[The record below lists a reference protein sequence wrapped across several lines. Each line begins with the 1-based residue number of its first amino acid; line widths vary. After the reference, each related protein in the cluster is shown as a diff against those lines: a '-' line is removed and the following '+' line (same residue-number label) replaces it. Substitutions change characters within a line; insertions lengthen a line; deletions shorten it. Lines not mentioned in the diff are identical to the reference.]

1 MSLLSEQIQSISRD
15 KNIDPRIIIEALQ
28 DAVTAAARRHF
39 KSNENLIAIYSEE
52 SHRMEL
58 YAAKRVTDVVV
69 SPETEVSLEE
79 ALQADETAEVGDVLY
94 EPRQDR
100 FEELGRIAAQTA
112 KQIIVQKVR
121 EAERENIY
129 NEYIGRVNE
138 IVHGVVKRFERGNII
153 LDIGRIE
160 VLLPRSEQSP
170 AESFSQNDRVRVVI
184 SQVTKD
190 AKGPQVHVSRTSPEL
205 LKRLFEME
213 VPEIYDGTVSIKAAA
228 REPGERAKVGVAS
241 NDPDVDP
248 VGACVG
254 MKGSRVQAVIRE
266 LRGEKIDIIPWSE
279 DPVVFAANALSPAKV
294 SRVQITDFTNQRLEV
309 IVEESQL
316 SLAIGKRGQNVRLA
330 SKLVG
335 WNIDIRSDAEM
346 KREVASQFQSLL
358 SRPDVPLTD
367 LDVINPAYAQYLSKA
382 GIATIEELAQA
393 NVNDVASI
401 LDVSFDEAVAIIE
414 QAGRLLPAAATTDAA
429 TAHAA
434 DETAA
439 DETRADE
446 TTDAALGAAA
456 TPEAQSPEHASAAD
470 TATPEASVNETASD
484 QIMSAQI
491 MVDEAASATPVSA
504 PDALVATDDLTSAT
518 QS

>member
-1 MSLLSEQIQSISRD
+1 MSILSEQIQAISRD
-15 KNIDPRIIIEALQ
+15 KNIDPRTIIEALQ

-39 KSNENLIAIYSEE
+39 KSNENLVAIYSEE

-79 ALQADETAEVGDVLY
+79 ALQADETAEIGDVLY

-129 NEYIGRVNE
+129 NEYIGRVGE

-153 LDIGRIE
+153 LDIGRTE
-160 VLLPRSEQSP
+160 ALLPRSEQSP
-170 AESFSQNDRVRVVI
+170 AENFSQNDRVRVVI
-184 SQVTKD
+184 TQVTKD

-213 VPEIYDGTVSIKAAA
+213 VPEIYDGTVTIKAAA

-367 LDVINPAYAQYLSKA
+367 LTTLNPAYAQYLQKA
-382 GIATIEELAQA
+382 GIATLEELADA
-393 NVNDVASI
+393 NLNDVASI
-401 LDVSFDEAVAIIE
+401 LDISFDEAVALIE
-414 QAGRLLPAAATTDAA
+414 QARQLLPPPDTDETSASESTSETAEVEAAPEHEAGAEATPEGTADVSLQSAATADAPTSTDTTAAPAAAAPGHPATDAIA
-429 TAHAA
+429 P
-434 DETAA
+434 EG
-439 DETRADE
+439 EPE
-446 TTDAALGAAA
+446 PQPGA
-456 TPEAQSPEHASAAD
+456 
-470 TATPEASVNETASD
+470 
-484 QIMSAQI
+484 
-491 MVDEAASATPVSA
+491 
-504 PDALVATDDLTSAT
+504 
-518 QS
+518 

>member
-1 MSLLSEQIQSISRD
+1 MSILSEQIQAISRD
-15 KNIDPRIIIEALQ
+15 KNIDPRTIIEALQ

-39 KSNENLIAIYSEE
+39 KSNENLVAIYSEE

-79 ALQADETAEVGDVLY
+79 ALQADETAEIGDVLY

-129 NEYIGRVNE
+129 NEYIGRVGE

-153 LDIGRIE
+153 LDIGRTE
-160 VLLPRSEQSP
+160 ALLPRSEQSP
-170 AESFSQNDRVRVVI
+170 AETFSQNDRVRVVI
-184 SQVTKD
+184 TQVTKD

-213 VPEIYDGTVSIKAAA
+213 VPEIYDGTVTIKAAA

-358 SRPDVPLTD
+358 SRPDAPLAD
-367 LDVINPAYAQYLSKA
+367 LTTLNPAYAQYLQKA
-382 GIATIEELAQA
+382 GIATLEELADA
-393 NVNDVASI
+393 NLNDVASI
-401 LDVSFDEAVAIIE
+401 LDISFDEAVALIE
-414 QAGRLLPAAATTDAA
+414 QARQLLPPTATDGDSTSETAGEETAPEQAAGAEATSEDTADVSLQSAATADAPTSTDTAAAPAAAAPGHPATDAIA
-429 TAHAA
+429 P
-434 DETAA
+434 EG
-439 DETRADE
+439 EPE
-446 TTDAALGAAA
+446 LQPGA
-456 TPEAQSPEHASAAD
+456 
-470 TATPEASVNETASD
+470 
-484 QIMSAQI
+484 
-491 MVDEAASATPVSA
+491 
-504 PDALVATDDLTSAT
+504 
-518 QS
+518 

>member
-1 MSLLSEQIQSISRD
+1 MSILSEQIQAISRD
-15 KNIDPRIIIEALQ
+15 KNIDPRTIIEALQ

-39 KSNENLIAIYSEE
+39 KSNENLVAIYSEE

-79 ALQADETAEVGDVLY
+79 ALQADETAEIGDVLY

-129 NEYIGRVNE
+129 NEYIGRVGE

-153 LDIGRIE
+153 LDIGRTE
-160 VLLPRSEQSP
+160 ALLPRSEQSP
-170 AESFSQNDRVRVVI
+170 AENFSQNDRVRVVI
-184 SQVTKD
+184 TQVTKD

-213 VPEIYDGTVSIKAAA
+213 VPEIYDGTVTIKAAA

-367 LDVINPAYAQYLSKA
+367 LTALNPAYAQYLQKA
-382 GIATIEELAQA
+382 GIATLEELADA

-401 LDVSFDEAVAIIE
+401 LDISFDEAVALIE
-414 QAGRLLPAAATTDAA
+414 QARQLLPPTETDEDSASETAELEAAPEHEAEAEATPED
-429 TAHAA
+429 TA
-434 DETAA
+434 DVSLQSETAA
-439 DETRADE
+439 DAPTS
-446 TTDAALGAAA
+446 TDTAAA
-456 TPEAQSPEHASAAD
+456 PAA
-470 TATPEASVNETASD
+470 
-484 QIMSAQI
+484 
-491 MVDEAASATPVSA
+491 AAPGRPA
-504 PDALVATDDLTSAT
+504 PDAIAPEDEPELQPGA
-518 QS
+518 

>member
-1 MSLLSEQIQSISRD
+1 MSLLSEQIQAISRD
-15 KNIDPRIIIEALQ
+15 KNIDPRIIIEAIQ

-39 KSNENLIAIYSEE
+39 KSNENLVAIYSEE

-79 ALQADETAEVGDVLY
+79 ALQADATAEIGDVLY

-129 NEYIGRVNE
+129 NEYIGRVGE
-138 IVHGVVKRFERGNII
+138 IIHGVVKRFERGNII
-153 LDIGRIE
+153 LDIGRTDAI
-160 VLLPRSEQSP
+160 LPRSEQSP
-170 AESFSQNDRVRVVI
+170 AESFSQNDRIRAVI
-184 SQVTKD
+184 IQVTKD
-190 AKGPQVHVSRTSPEL
+190 AKEPQVHVSRTSPEL

-213 VPEIYDGTVSIKAAA
+213 VPEIYDGTVVIKAAA
-228 REPGERAKVGVAS
+228 REPGERAKIGVAS

-294 SRVQITDFTNQRLEV
+294 SRVQITDFTNQRMEV

-346 KREVASQFQSLL
+346 KRAVASQFQSLL
-358 SRPDVPLTD
+358 NRTDAPLTD
-367 LDVINPAYAQYLSKA
+367 LNAINPAYAQYLNKA
-382 GIATIEELAQA
+382 GITTVEELAEA
-393 NVNDVASI
+393 HVNDVAGI
-401 LDVSFDEAVAIIE
+401 LDISFDEAVALIE
-414 QAGRLLPAAATTDAA
+414 QARRSLPPSVAAPG
-429 TAHAA
+429 A
-434 DETAA
+434 D
-439 DETRADE
+439 
-446 TTDAALGAAA
+446 
-456 TPEAQSPEHASAAD
+456 
-470 TATPEASVNETASD
+470 
-484 QIMSAQI
+484 
-491 MVDEAASATPVSA
+491 DEAAAAASTMTPDGSAEAPPADESQEGREAFAATESA
-504 PDALVATDDLTSAT
+504 AVAPHPEA
-518 QS
+518 

>member
-1 MSLLSEQIQSISRD
+1 MSLLSEQIQAISRD

-39 KSNENLIAIYSEE
+39 KSNENLIAIYNEE

-79 ALQADETAEVGDVLY
+79 ALQADASAEIGDVLY

-112 KQIIVQKVR
+112 KQIIIQKVR

-129 NEYIGRVNE
+129 NEYIGRVGE
-138 IVHGVVKRFERGNII
+138 IIHGVVKRFERGNII
-153 LDIGRIE
+153 LDIGRTE
-160 VLLPRSEQSP
+160 ALLPRSEQSP
-170 AESFSQNDRVRVVI
+170 AETFSQNDRVRVVI
-184 SQVTKD
+184 TQVTKD

-213 VPEIYDGTVSIKAAA
+213 VPEIYDGTVTIKAAA
-228 REPGERAKVGVAS
+228 REPGERAKIAVAS

-279 DPVVFAANALSPAKV
+279 DPVVFTANALSPAKV
-294 SRVQITDFTNQRLEV
+294 SRVQIVDFTNQRLEV

-346 KREVASQFQSLL
+346 KREIASQFQSLL
-358 SRPDVPLTD
+358 SRADAPLTD
-367 LDVINPAYAQYLSKA
+367 LATLNPSYAQYLKKA
-382 GIATIEELAQA
+382 GIATLEELAEA

-401 LDVSFDEAVAIIE
+401 LDISLDEAVALIE
-414 QAGRLLPAAATTDAA
+414 QARQLLPTKPSHADRADAGVVDQKTEAISATEAETEAEAATEVKTEQVAA
-429 TAHAA
+429 TAPS
-434 DETAA
+434 TQ
-439 DETRADE
+439 
-446 TTDAALGAAA
+446 G
-456 TPEAQSPEHASAAD
+456 D
-470 TATPEASVNETASD
+470 TAQAN
-484 QIMSAQI
+484 I
-491 MVDEAASATPVSA
+491 
-504 PDALVATDDLTSAT
+504 ALDVATDTPHGAET
-518 QS
+518 EI

>member
-1 MSLLSEQIQSISRD
+1 MSILSEQIQAISRD
-15 KNIDPRIIIEALQ
+15 KNIDPRTIIEALQ

-39 KSNENLIAIYSEE
+39 KSNENLVAIYSEE

-79 ALQADETAEVGDVLY
+79 ALQADETAEIGDVLY

-129 NEYIGRVNE
+129 NEYIGRVGE

-153 LDIGRIE
+153 LDIGRTE
-160 VLLPRSEQSP
+160 ALLPRSEQSP
-170 AESFSQNDRVRVVI
+170 AETFSQNDRVRVVI
-184 SQVTKD
+184 TQVTKD

-213 VPEIYDGTVSIKAAA
+213 VPEIYDGTVTIKAAA

-358 SRPDVPLTD
+358 SRPDVPLAD
-367 LDVINPAYAQYLSKA
+367 LTTLNPAYAQYLQKA
-382 GIATIEELAQA
+382 GIATLEELADA
-393 NVNDVASI
+393 NLNDVASI
-401 LDVSFDEAVAIIE
+401 LDISFDEAVALIE
-414 QAGRLLPAAATTDAA
+414 QARQLLPPTATDGDSTSETAEEETAPEQAAGAEATSEDTADVPLQSVATADAPTSTDAAAAPAAAAPGPPATDAIA
-429 TAHAA
+429 P
-434 DETAA
+434 EG
-439 DETRADE
+439 EPE
-446 TTDAALGAAA
+446 LQPGA
-456 TPEAQSPEHASAAD
+456 
-470 TATPEASVNETASD
+470 
-484 QIMSAQI
+484 
-491 MVDEAASATPVSA
+491 
-504 PDALVATDDLTSAT
+504 
-518 QS
+518 

>member
-1 MSLLSEQIQSISRD
+1 MSILSEQIQAISRD

-39 KSNENLIAIYSEE
+39 KSNENLVAIYSEE

-69 SPETEVSLEE
+69 CPETEVSLEE
-79 ALQADETAEVGDVLY
+79 ALQADASAEIGDVLY

-112 KQIIVQKVR
+112 KQIIIQKVR

-129 NEYIGRVNE
+129 NEYIGRVGE

-153 LDIGRIE
+153 LDIGRTE
-160 VLLPRSEQSP
+160 ALLPRSEQSP
-170 AESFSQNDRVRVVI
+170 AENFSQNDRVRVVI
-184 SQVTKD
+184 TQVTKD

-213 VPEIYDGTVSIKAAA
+213 VPEIYDGTVTIKAAA

-367 LDVINPAYAQYLSKA
+367 LAALNPAYAQYLKKA
-382 GIATIEELAQA
+382 GIATLEELADA

-401 LDVSFDEAVAIIE
+401 LDISFDEAVALIE
-414 QAGRLLPAAATTDAA
+414 QARQLLPATGTNEEAASETAAEEAAPELAAGAEATPEDTAEVSLQSGGTADAPTATDTDAA
-429 TAHAA
+429 PAA
-434 DETAA
+434 AA
-439 DETRADE
+439 PGHPA
-446 TTDAALGAAA
+446 TDAIAPEGEPEPQPGA
-456 TPEAQSPEHASAAD
+456 
-470 TATPEASVNETASD
+470 
-484 QIMSAQI
+484 
-491 MVDEAASATPVSA
+491 
-504 PDALVATDDLTSAT
+504 
-518 QS
+518 

>member
-1 MSLLSEQIQSISRD
+1 MSLLSEQIQAISRD
-15 KNIDPRIIIEALQ
+15 KNIDPRIIIEAIQ

-39 KSNENLIAIYSEE
+39 KSNENLVAIYSEE

-79 ALQADETAEVGDVLY
+79 ALQADASAEIGDVLY

-112 KQIIVQKVR
+112 KQIIIQKVR

-129 NEYIGRVNE
+129 NEYIGRVGQ

-153 LDIGRIE
+153 LDIGRTDAI
-160 VLLPRSEQSP
+160 LPRSEQSP
-170 AESFSQNDRVRVVI
+170 AESFSQNDRIRAVI
-184 SQVTKD
+184 IQVTKD
-190 AKGPQVHVSRTSPEL
+190 AKEPQVHVSRTSPEL

-213 VPEIYDGTVSIKAAA
+213 VPEIYDGTVVIKAAA
-228 REPGERAKVGVAS
+228 REPGERAKIGVAS

-335 WNIDIRSDAEM
+335 WNIDIRSEAEM

-358 SRPDVPLTD
+358 SRTDAPATD
-367 LDVINPAYAQYLSKA
+367 LSAINPAYAQYLKKA
-382 GIATIEELAQA
+382 GITTIEEFAEA
-393 NVNDVASI
+393 HVNDVAGI
-401 LDVSFDEAVAIIE
+401 LDISFDEAVALIE
-414 QAGRLLPAAATTDAA
+414 QARRLSPKAATGPSPAEATPVTETNVETTPPVAAAATADGATLEASTTALEEAA
-429 TAHAA
+429 ETPPTSASPIEQASSETEGVAA
-434 DETAA
+434 VEPQSK
-439 DETRADE
+439 
-446 TTDAALGAAA
+446 
-456 TPEAQSPEHASAAD
+456 PEA
-470 TATPEASVNETASD
+470 
-484 QIMSAQI
+484 
-491 MVDEAASATPVSA
+491 
-504 PDALVATDDLTSAT
+504 
-518 QS
+518 

>member
-1 MSLLSEQIQSISRD
+1 MSILSEQIQAISRD
-15 KNIDPRIIIEALQ
+15 KNIDPRTIIEALQ

-39 KSNENLIAIYSEE
+39 KSNENLVAIYSEE

-79 ALQADETAEVGDVLY
+79 ALQADETAEIGDVLY

-129 NEYIGRVNE
+129 NEYIGRVGE

-153 LDIGRIE
+153 LDIGRTE
-160 VLLPRSEQSP
+160 ALLPRSEQSP
-170 AESFSQNDRVRVVI
+170 AENFSQNDRVRVVI
-184 SQVTKD
+184 TQVTKD

-213 VPEIYDGTVSIKAAA
+213 VPEIYDGTVTIKAAA

-367 LDVINPAYAQYLSKA
+367 LTALNPAYAQYLQKA
-382 GIATIEELAQA
+382 GIATLEELADA

-401 LDVSFDEAVAIIE
+401 LDISFDEAVALIE
-414 QAGRLLPAAATTDAA
+414 QARQLLPPMAADEDSTSETAEVETVPEHEPEHEAGAEATLEDTAAVSLQSEATADAPASTDTAAAPAAAAPG
-429 TAHAA
+429 
-434 DETAA
+434 
-439 DETRADE
+439 R
-446 TTDAALGAAA
+446 
-456 TPEAQSPEHASAAD
+456 P
-470 TATPEASVNETASD
+470 
-484 QIMSAQI
+484 
-491 MVDEAASATPVSA
+491 A
-504 PDALVATDDLTSAT
+504 PDAIAPEGEPELQPGA
-518 QS
+518 

>member
-1 MSLLSEQIQSISRD
+1 MSLLSEQIQAISRD

-39 KSNENLIAIYSEE
+39 KSNENLVAIYSEE
-52 SHRMEL
+52 NHRMEL

-79 ALQADETAEVGDVLY
+79 ALQADETAEIGDVLY

-129 NEYIGRVNE
+129 NEYIGRVGE
-138 IVHGVVKRFERGNII
+138 IVHGIVKRFERGNII
-153 LDIGRIE
+153 LDIGRTE
-160 VLLPRSEQSP
+160 ALLPRSEQSP
-170 AESFSQNDRVRVVI
+170 AETFNQNDRVRVVI
-184 SQVTKD
+184 TEVTKD

-213 VPEIYDGTVSIKAAA
+213 VPEIYDGTVTIKAAA
-228 REPGERAKVGVAS
+228 REPGERAKIGVAS

-367 LDVINPAYAQYLSKA
+367 LTAINPSYAQYLEKA
-382 GIATIEELAQA
+382 GISTIEELSTA

-401 LDVSFDEAVAIIE
+401 LDISFDEAVALIE
-414 QAGRLLPAAATTDAA
+414 QARQLLPTADGPASAVADTGAAAPEQTAAAEMPPATVAPPATPAETMVSAVPPTD
-429 TAHAA
+429 
-434 DETAA
+434 TAA
-439 DETRADE
+439 DQ
-446 TTDAALGAAA
+446 A
-456 TPEAQSPEHASAAD
+456 TVGPECEPQPQSG
-470 TATPEASVNETASD
+470 T
-484 QIMSAQI
+484 
-491 MVDEAASATPVSA
+491 
-504 PDALVATDDLTSAT
+504 
-518 QS
+518 

>member
-1 MSLLSEQIQSISRD
+1 MSILSEQIQAISRD

-39 KSNENLIAIYSEE
+39 KSNENLVAIYSEE

-79 ALQADETAEVGDVLY
+79 ALQADASAEIGDVLY

-129 NEYIGRVNE
+129 NEYIGRVGE

-153 LDIGRIE
+153 LDIGRTE
-160 VLLPRSEQSP
+160 ALLPRSEQSP

-184 SQVTKD
+184 TQVTKD

-213 VPEIYDGTVSIKAAA
+213 VPEIYDGTVTIKAAA

-367 LDVINPAYAQYLSKA
+367 LTALNPAYAQYLKKA
-382 GIATIEELAQA
+382 GIATLEELADA

-401 LDVSFDEAVAIIE
+401 LDISFDEAVALIE
-414 QAGRLLPAAATTDAA
+414 QARQLLPATHKDASSETAEVEGAPKPEAEAEAMPEDTTDVSLQSGA
-429 TAHAA
+429 TADAPTA
-434 DETAA
+434 TDTAA
-439 DETRADE
+439 APAA
-446 TTDAALGAAA
+446 AALD
-456 TPEAQSPEHASAAD
+456 SP
-470 TATPEASVNETASD
+470 T
-484 QIMSAQI
+484 
-491 MVDEAASATPVSA
+491 
-504 PDALVATDDLTSAT
+504 PDAIVPEGEPELQPGA
-518 QS
+518 